1 MKKKELI
8 EQLNAAKTLTSTV
21 DIDKM
26 ITLIN
31 QIEAP
36 TTLNAELAN
45 EITNRI
51 ERALDHNCDD
61 LVDKS
66 SAEFDLDYDNRI
78 QLTRVDVDV
87 YSIMECVT
95 AIVDEYIEPED
106 DEEDLQVEAYNE
118 NSVEEDDPLQAIN
131 KGLGLEPGGN
141 PYVEI

>member
-8 EQLNAAKTLTSTV
+8 EQLKAAKTLTSTV

-26 ITLIN
+26 IGMLN
-31 QIEAP
+31 QLET

-61 LVDKS
+61 LFDKS

-87 YSIMECVT
+87 YSIIEHVV
-95 AIVDEYIEPED
+95 AIVDEYVELED

>member
-51 ERALDHNCDD
+51 ERALDHCDD

-78 QLTRVDVDV
+78 QLDRVDVDV
-87 YSIMECVT
+87 YSIMEHVV
-95 AIVDEYIEPED
+95 AIVDEYVELED